1 MYTLLKFTLAALL
14 LSFAQFAN
22 ANTCQLD
29 INATDAMQF
38 DKKEL
43 TLPAGCT
50 EVTLNLHHTG
60 TLPKSAMGHNWVL
73 TETANMSAVANE
85 GMAAGAANSYVKAD
99 DPRVLAHTDIIGGG
113 ESTSITFSTA
123 DLDPAK
129 QYSFFCSFP
138 GHWAIMQGQ
147 FVIAS

>member
-1 MYTLLKFTLAALL
+1 MRTLIKFVTATVMLTVSA
-14 LSFAQFAN
+14 FAS

-29 INATDAMQF
+29 IDATDAMQF
-38 DKKEL
+38 SQKEL

-129 QYSFFCSFP
+129 EYSFFCSFP
-138 GHWAIMQGQ
+138 GHWAIMQGK
-147 FVIAS
+147 FIIGA